1 MRSYI
6 DCVHCYL
13 KQVVTCMVNAEVD
26 EDTQYR
32 VIYELMDYIR
42 SFDINDTPA
51 ENSSKAILKAYEM
64 IGAEDPFEKAK
75 KESNDLALSLY
86 PRVKSIVNDSEDS
99 LYQALKVAV
108 AGNIIDLGINRN
120 YDIDAALQHS
130 LETGFSKDDYGRFI
144 RKLENTKEILFLGD
158 NAGEIV
164 FDKIL
169 AEELVQKGKKVTY
182 AVKEGPILND
192 ATASDAVYVGMDKL
206 VEIITTGS
214 NFLGVS
220 LKRASE
226 AFLNKLKTAEL
237 ILSKGQA
244 NFESL
249 ESEEIVRGKIFFLLK
264 IKCYDVVGRV
274 AGAEFGDVVFMA
286 K

>member
-13 KQVVTCMVNAEVD
+13 RQVVTCMVNAGVD

-32 VIYELMDYIR
+32 VIYEMMDYVKG
-42 SFDINDTPA
+42 FDINDTPA
-51 ENSSKAILKAYEM
+51 ENSSKALLKAYEL
-64 IGAEDPFEKAK
+64 IGVQDPFEKAK

-86 PRVKSIVNDSEDS
+86 PKLKEIVKNSEDS

-108 AGNIIDLGINRN
+108 AGNIIDLGINRS

-130 LETGFSKDDYGRFI
+130 LKTGFSKNDYEFFV
-144 RKLENTKEILFLGD
+144 RKLQNTKEVLFLGD

-164 FDKIL
+164 FDRL
-169 AEELVQKGKKVTY
+169 LVEELVQRGKKVTY
-182 AVKEGPILND
+182 VVKDGPVLND
-192 ATASDAVYVGMDKL
+192 STLSDAIYASMDK
-206 VEIITTGS
+206 VAEIITTGS

-220 LKRASE
+220 LKRVPES
-226 AFLNKLKTAEL
+226 FLDRLKNAEL
-237 ILSKGQA
+237 IISKGQA

-249 ESEEIVRGKIFFLLK
+249 ESEYLVKGKIFFLLK
-264 IKCYDVVGRV
+264 IKCYDVGRV
-274 AGAEFGDVVFMA
+274 AEAEFGDVVFIA
-286 K
+286 G

>member
-13 KQVVTCMVNAEVD
+13 KQIVTCMDNAGVD
-26 EDTQYR
+26 EDTQYG
-32 VIYELMDYIR
+32 VIYELMDYVKG
-42 SFDINDTPA
+42 FDRNDTPA

-64 IGAEDPFEKAK
+64 IGVDDPFKRAK
-75 KESNDLALSLY
+75 KQSNDLAFSLY
-86 PRVKSIVNDSEDS
+86 PKLKAVVKDFEDS

-108 AGNIIDLGINRN
+108 AGNIIDLGINRS
-120 YDIDAALQHS
+120 YDIDKALQHS
-130 LETGFSKDDYGRFI
+130 LETGFSKDDYASFI
-144 RKLENTKEILFLGD
+144 QKLGNIEEVLFLGD

-169 AEELVQKGKKVTY
+169 VEELVQKGKKVIY

-192 ATASDAVYVGMDKL
+192 ATISDAAYVGMDK
-206 VEIITTGS
+206 VAEIITTGS

-220 LKRASE
+220 LKRVPMT
-226 AFLNKLKTAEL
+226 FLNRLKTSEL

-249 ESEEIVRGKIFFLLK
+249 EGERLSKGKVFFLLK
-264 IKCYDVVGRV
+264 IKCHEVGRI
-274 AGAEFGDVVFMA
+274 AGAEFGDVVFIA
-286 K
+286 G